1 MAQSTDTGRP
11 GAGVD
16 LSFWTIVEAS
26 CYIIAN
32 CLPHLRPLISHY
44 VHPRVK
50 QMFYRTVETASIKLA
65 SHRRPSTAPAF
76 PCHGDFLTAPEHMRD
91 LSDGADPAW
100 EKRQLDQAVILT
112 GLSAALQEMG
122 SQLEQQPFSHDIE
135 GGRPRTW
142 AGQDPTRIQVTTEL
156 TWRSESV

>member
-1 MAQSTDTGRP
+1 
-11 GAGVD
+11 
-16 LSFWTIVEAS
+16 
-26 CYIIAN
+26 
-32 CLPHLRPLISHY
+32 
-44 VHPRVK
+44 
-50 QMFYRTVETASIKLA
+50 MFYRTVETASIKLA
-65 SHRRPSTAPAF
+65 SHRRPSMAPAF
-76 PCHGDFLTAPEHMRD
+76 PCHGDFLMAPEHMRD

-122 SQLEQQPFSHDIE
+122 SQMEPQPFSHDIE